1 MCDID
6 ASGIATLQN
15 LECLFSNVIGIV
27 LGIAGIVFFILLL
40 SSGFKFIT
48 SGGDPKALEGAK
60 KTLTHAIGGLILI
73 IASYLILLLIKEI
86 TGVDVTI
93 FKVFQPQ

>member
-1 MCDID
+1 MDPP
-6 ASGIATLQN
+6 SLQN
-15 LECLFSNVIGIV
+15 LEDVFANVIKIV
-27 LGIAGIVFFILLL
+27 LGIAGITFFILLL

-60 KTLTHAIGGLILI
+60 KTLTYAIGGLII
-73 IASYLILLLIKEI
+73 IILSYLILLLIEEI

-93 FKVFQPQ
+93 FKITQ

>member
-1 MCDID
+1 MDNV
-6 ASGIATLQN
+6 ATLQD
-15 LECLFSNVIGIV
+15 LEGLFSNVVNII
-27 LGIAGIVFFILLL
+27 LGIAGITFFVLFL

-60 KTLTHAIGGLILI
+60 KTLTFAIGGLILI
-73 IASYLILLLIKEI
+73 IVSYLILLLIKEI

-93 FKVFQPQ
+93 FKITQ

>member
-1 MCDID
+1 MNPP
-6 ASGIATLQN
+6 TLQN
-15 LECLFSNVIGIV
+15 LDEVFKSIVNVI
-27 LGIAGIVFFILLL
+27 LGIAGITFFILLL

-60 KTLTHAIGGLILI
+60 KTLTYAIGGLILI

-93 FKVFQPQ
+93 FKVVQP